1 MRDSL
6 MIDVT
11 IRAMRDI
18 ATAIRSFELV
28 AQDGRAL
35 PGFAAG
41 AHIDVHLPGA
51 IIRQYSLCGEPGRSD
66 AYTIAVLK
74 TADSRGGSHALHAL
88 QEGDRLVIDGPRNHF
103 PLVEGA
109 EHSVL
114 IAGGIGITPL
124 LSMVEELADATRSFE
139 LHYCVRNR
147 PSAAFLDRLQR
158 PSLKD
163 RFFLYRDDAGS
174 AGRIDFAEICRAPAE
189 NKHLYVCG
197 PGGFMDAALGAARQ
211 AGWPEANLHREYFA
225 AAPVGGAAAGMF
237 RVTLSRAGLTL
248 EVKPDQTV
256 VEALAAHGV
265 AIPTSCEQ
273 GICGT
278 CLTRVLAGKPEHRDF
293 FLTNAE
299 RARNDCF
306 LPCCSRASSEE
317 LVLDL

>member
-1 MRDSL
+1 
-6 MIDVT
+6 MINVT
-11 IRAMRDI
+11 IRKIREI

-35 PGFAAG
+35 PRFAAG
-41 AHIDVHLPGA
+41 AHIDVQLPGA
-51 IIRQYSLCGEPGRSD
+51 ITRQYSLCGEPGRTD
-66 AYTIAVLK
+66 AYVIAVLK
-74 TADSRGGSHALHAL
+74 TAASRGGSHAMHAL

-103 PLVEGA
+103 PLADEAG
-109 EHSVL
+109 HSVL
-114 IAGGIGITPL
+114 LAGGIGITPL
-124 LSMVEELADATRSFE
+124 LCMAENLAGAGKSFE

-147 PSAAFLDRLQR
+147 PGAAFLDRLQR
-158 PSLKD
+158 SSLKD
-163 RFFLYRDDAGS
+163 RFFLYRDDAGP
-174 AGRIDFAEICRAPAE
+174 AERIDFAGICEAPAE
-189 NKHLYVCG
+189 SKHLYVCG

-225 AAPVGGAAAGMF
+225 AAPVGGAAAGGF
-237 RVTLSRAGLTL
+237 RVTLSRARLTV

-256 VEALAAHGV
+256 VQALATHGV
-265 AIPTSCEQ
+265 EIPTSCEQ

-278 CLTRVLAGKPEHRDF
+278 CLTRVLAGEPDHRDL

-306 LPCCSRASSEE
+306 LPCCSRARSKE